1 MVYCFLGNNE
11 ASMNYPANT
20 YRYRQDS
27 QFVYF
32 FGIQLARL
40 AAIIDIDAQKEIIF
54 GDDYTIDD
62 II

>member
-1 MVYCFLGNNE
+1 MFDKSTYIHRRKALQSKIKDGVLLFLGNNE

-32 FGIQLARL
+32 S
-40 AAIIDIDAQKEIIF
+40 E
-54 GDDYTIDD
+54 YS
-62 II
+62 